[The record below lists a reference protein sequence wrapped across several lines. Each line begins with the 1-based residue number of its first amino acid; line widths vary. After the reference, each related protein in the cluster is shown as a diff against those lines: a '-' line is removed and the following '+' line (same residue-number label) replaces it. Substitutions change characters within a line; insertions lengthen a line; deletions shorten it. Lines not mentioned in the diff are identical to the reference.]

1 MENVYP
7 MSLHATTRRSFMKAS
22 ILAASAVALRGS
34 NLLAQATRADARID
48 ILPAEP
54 IGTISPEIYS
64 HFIEQLGGVIYDG
77 VWVGE
82 SSKIPHEKRI
92 RQSLLTTIRGVQG

>member
-1 MENVYP
+1 
-7 MSLHATTRRSFMKAS
+7 MKAS

-34 NLLAQATRADARID
+34 NLLAQATQADARID

-64 HFIEQLGGVIYDG
+64 HFIEQLGGVINDG

-82 SSKIPHEKRI
+82 GSKIPNESGI
-92 RQSLLTTIRGVQG
+92 RKSLHRHDAGCQSSCPALARRLLR

>member
-1 MENVYP
+1 MTQ
-7 MSLHATTRRSFMKAS
+7 SSASRRKFLKTSA
-22 ILAASAVALRGS
+22 LAASALALRS
-34 NLLAQATRADARID
+34 SSLSSQSSMVDAHIEVM
-48 ILPAEP
+48 PSEV

-82 SSKIPHEKRI
+82 NSSIPNQGGI
-92 RQSLLTTIRGVQG
+92 RTAFIPALARRLLCRLL